1 MVKSL
6 NPLAPKLKSHRPAVV
21 FQYLQKALGPQVQL
35 NSVTSREL
43 TTLAVAADKILCGD
57 LEPALDVLLQR
68 FKSVESVATGTLEA
82 PVAMNLEVIP
92 ETTVSSLSL
101 SERTEAGALIKR
113 RCKMQTSGADRLPSP
128 VRGQSPGSY

>member
-57 LEPALDVLLQR
+57 LEPALEILLQR

-101 SERTEAGALIKR
+101 SERTEAVALNKR
-113 RCKMQTSGADRLPSP
+113 WGKMQTSGADRRPSP
-128 VRGQSPGSY
+128 ARGQSPGSY